1 MDYRRGGGAGG
12 CCRCCFSFIFT
23 LGLTALFLWLS
34 LRTSK
39 PTCAVQSIYFPALN
53 RTLNNPKNTTVYLT
67 LRLENGN
74 KDKGIFYDNVNLTLS
89 YIPNI
94 TDPKKIKL
102 VNDTFVTAF
111 YQGHKKTAK
120 KEVNFSAAELN
131 WTAARAVN
139 STTFF
144 RVDLATAVRFK
155 IMAWKTKRY
164 RIMVGANV
172 EVNEFGEKVKKKK
185 KGIKLSGAGKNG
197 GFSLKVGVLV
207 NFLIWV
213 LLSFW

>member
-1 MDYRRGGGAGG
+1 MDYRRGGGGDGG

-34 LRTSK
+34 LRTSN
-39 PTCAVQSIYFPALN
+39 PTCAIQSFYFPALN
-53 RTLNNPKNTTVYLT
+53 RTLNDPKNTTVYLT
-67 LRLENGN
+67 LKLQNGN

-94 TDPKKIKL
+94 TDPKKI
-102 VNDTFVTAF
+102 VNDTFVAAF

-120 KEVNFSAAELN
+120 KEVNFSAAGLN
-131 WTAARAVN
+131 WTAAMAVN
-139 STTFF
+139 TTTF
-144 RVDLATAVRFK
+144 RVDLETAVRFK
-155 IMAWKTKRY
+155 IMAWKTKRN
-164 RIMVGANV
+164 RIKVGANV

-185 KGIKLSGAGKNG
+185 AIKLSGAGKNG